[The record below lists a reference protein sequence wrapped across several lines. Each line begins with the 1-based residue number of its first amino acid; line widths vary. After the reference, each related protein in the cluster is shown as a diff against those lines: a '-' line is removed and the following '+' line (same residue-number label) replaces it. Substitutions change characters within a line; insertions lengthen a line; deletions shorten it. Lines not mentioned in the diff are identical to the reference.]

1 MERIVF
7 ATHNAHKAEELAF
20 WFNEFLPNRFEV
32 VTSSS
37 LGLPDPEENGTTFA
51 ENAFIKAD
59 AALKSTGC
67 ISVADDSGLCVDALG
82 GAPGVYS
89 ARYAGENASS
99 DECIDKLLEAMRDV
113 PYEKR
118 TARFVSCICM
128 LFPDGRR
135 IDVCGN
141 AEGMIIDRRIGSG
154 TFGYDPVFFYPP
166 MNKTFAEMDV
176 REKNIISHRG
186 KALNAL
192 REKLTSAPFAID
204 IGWIG

>member
-1 MERIVF
+1 M
-7 ATHNAHKAEELAF
+7 

-37 LGLPDPEENGTTFA
+37 IGLPDPEENGTTFA

-99 DECIDKLLEAMRDV
+99 GECIDKLLEAMRDV

>member
-7 ATHNAHKAEELAF
+7 GTHNAHKAEELAF

-37 LGLPDPEENGTTFA
+37 LGLPDPEETGTTFA

-67 ISVADDSGLCVDALG
+67 ISIADDSGLCVDALG
-82 GAPGVYS
+82 GAPSIYS

-99 DECIDKLLEAMRDV
+99 DECIDKLLNELKGV

-141 AEGMIIDRRIGSG
+141 AEGMIIDRRIGDG

-204 IGWIG
+204 IG